1 MAQDFSG
8 SIADIV
14 DRDYRTGEV
23 FKKHHINFC
32 CGGRIS
38 LMDSC
43 IQRNI
48 DYQEMIDEL
57 VWATRTIVVPN
68 NLPFED
74 WDLHFLINY
83 ILNIHHAY
91 IFQTTTVLR
100 QELSAFAIGHER
112 KLPEINKVAEAF
124 DKLSSLLLIHSK
136 HEEEII
142 FPYIR
147 QMADAYK
154 RKEAYGSLFVRT
166 LRKPL
171 NNIHSEHLEID
182 KLVNKLK
189 DLTNEFS
196 FPAKACT
203 THKLLYR
210 KLSAFNDNLIQH
222 KYLETKLLF
231 PKAVRIEERLLQ
243 T

>member
-1 MAQDFSG
+1 MAHDFSG

-14 DRDYRTGEV
+14 DRDFRTAEV

-32 CGGRIS
+32 CGGQVS

-43 IQRNI
+43 KNRDV
-48 DYQEMIDEL
+48 DYQELVDEL
-57 VWATRTIVVPN
+57 DWATRTIIVPN

-74 WDLHFLINY
+74 WDLNFLIDY
-83 ILNIHHAY
+83 ILNIHHTY
-91 IFQTTTVLR
+91 ICQSIPVLG
-100 QELSAFAIGHER
+100 QELSSFAVGHEK
-112 KLPEINKVAEAF
+112 KLPDINKVSEIF
-124 DKLSSLLLIHSK
+124 NQLSSLLRIHIK
-136 HEEEII
+136 HEDEII

-147 QMADAYK
+147 QITDAY
-154 RKEAYGSLFVRT
+154 RRNEVYGSLFVRT

-171 NNIHSEHLEID
+171 NNIQSEHIEIE
-182 KLVNKLK
+182 KSANELK
-189 DLTNEFS
+189 DLTNEFTL
-196 FPAKACT
+196 PAKACT

-210 KLSAFNDNLIQH
+210 KLSGFYDNLMQH

-231 PKAVRIEERLLQ
+231 PKAISIENRLLQ

>member
-8 SIADIV
+8 SIAEIV
-14 DRDYRTGEV
+14 ERDYRTGEV
-23 FKKHHINFC
+23 FKKYHMNFC
-32 CGGRIS
+32 CGGQIS
-38 LMDSC
+38 LIDSC
-43 IQRNI
+43 TQRNI
-48 DYQEMIDEL
+48 DYQELIDEL

-68 NLPFED
+68 NLSFED
-74 WDLHFLINY
+74 WDLNFLIDY

-91 IFQTTTVLR
+91 IFQTIPILR
-100 QELSAFAIGHER
+100 QELSTFAVGHER
-112 KLPEINKVAEAF
+112 KLPEINNVAETF

-154 RKEAYGSLFVRT
+154 RKEVYGSLFVRT

-171 NNIHSEHLEID
+171 NNIHSEHIEIE
-182 KLVNKLK
+182 KLANKLK
-189 DLTNEFS
+189 DLTNEFI
-196 FPAKACT
+196 FPEKACT

-210 KLSAFNDNLIQH
+210 KLSAFYDNLMQH

-231 PKAVRIEERLLQ
+231 PKAICIEERLLQ